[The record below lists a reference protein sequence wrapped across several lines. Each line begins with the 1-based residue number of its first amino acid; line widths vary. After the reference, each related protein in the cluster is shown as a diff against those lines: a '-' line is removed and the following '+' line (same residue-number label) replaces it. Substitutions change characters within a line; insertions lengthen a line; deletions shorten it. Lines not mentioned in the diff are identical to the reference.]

1 MAEKGALVVVD
12 VQNDFT
18 PKGALAVPEGDQV
31 VPVIN
36 RYIEIFREAG
46 QPIYASRDWHPPV
59 TRHFQQYGG
68 LWPPHCVQG
77 SRGAGF
83 HPDLRLPA
91 EAIVVSKGM
100 DPEKDSYSAFDAF
113 EADGT
118 PLAESLRR
126 RGVGHVYVG
135 GLATDYC
142 VKWTAMEAA
151 RQGFRLTVLID
162 ASLGVNLQPHDSER
176 AIAEMVRQGAALI
189 TVERLDPAT
198 LGAESP

>member
-18 PKGALAVPEGDQV
+18 PEGALAVPEGDQV
-31 VPVIN
+31 VPAVN

-46 QPIYASRDWHPPV
+46 LPIYASRDWHPPV

-68 LWPPHCVQG
+68 LWPPHCLQG
-77 SRGAGF
+77 SRGAEF
-83 HPDLRLPA
+83 RPDLRLPP

-113 EADGT
+113 EPDGT

-126 RGVGHVYVG
+126 RGVGRVYIC

-176 AIAEMVRQGAALI
+176 AIAEMVRQGAVLA
-189 TVERLDPAT
+189 TVETLDRAA
-198 LGAESP
+198 LRAESA